1 MYHPTRGG
9 ARGGADQFN
18 WEDIKIDKHRE
29 SYLGHSLKAPVGRW
43 QKGKDLTW
51 YNKDRSEKT
60 NQKPSARCELENIK
74 KAEEEAMLVALGHKP
89 VNKRT
94 QVLTKEELAQVFK
107 KGQSERDPQNIE
119 RVEGIGNQSGRLM
132 TVTGN
137 GRVERKTVI
146 PEVPLVS
153 DEAKKKADKTTK
165 HIKARE
171 RKDKNSK
178 KKKKRHKKHKKKEHT
193 RDVESSGQCTVSNVD
208 SRYVN
213 EQPSSKR
220 RRHDSSD

>member
-9 ARGGADQFN
+9 VRGGADQFN

-89 VNKRT
+89 VNKRA
-94 QVLTKEELAQVFK
+94 QLLTKEELAQVFK
-107 KGQSERDPQNIE
+107 KGQTERDPQSIE
-119 RVEGIGNQSGRLM
+119 RVEGIGNQSVRLM
-132 TVTGN
+132 TVSN
-137 GRVERKTVI
+137 AGREERKTVI
-146 PEVPLVS
+146 AEVPLTS
-153 DEAKKKADKTTK
+153 DETKKKADKAIGDLRTSEK
-165 HIKARE
+165 KE
-171 RKDKNSK
+171 KNSK
-178 KKKKRHKKHKKKEHT
+178 KKKKKHKKRKKKQYRRDADDSGEHST
-193 RDVESSGQCTVSNVD
+193 PHLD
-208 SRYVN
+208 SRCMK
-213 EQPSSKR
+213 EQPRSKR
-220 RRHDSSD
+220 RRHDSSE

>member
-51 YNKDRSEKT
+51 YNKDRSEKA

-89 VNKRT
+89 VNKRA

-107 KGQSERDPQNIE
+107 KGQTERDPQNIE
-119 RVEGIGNQSGRLM
+119 RVEGIGNQ
-132 TVTGN
+132 
-137 GRVERKTVI
+137 
-146 PEVPLVS
+146 
-153 DEAKKKADKTTK
+153 
-165 HIKARE
+165 

-178 KKKKRHKKHKKKEHT
+178 KKKKRHKKHKKKEHM
-193 RDVESSGQCTVSNVD
+193 RDVECSGEYTVSHVD

-220 RRHDSSD
+220 RRHDSGD

>member
-51 YNKDRSEKT
+51 YNKDRSEKA

-74 KAEEEAMLVALGHKP
+74 KAEEEAMLVA
-89 VNKRT
+89 
-94 QVLTKEELAQVFK
+94 F
-107 KGQSERDPQNIE
+107 
-119 RVEGIGNQSGRLM
+119 GRLM

-146 PEVPLVS
+146 AEVPLVS
-153 DEAKKKADKTTK
+153 DETRKKADKTTR
-165 HIKARE
+165 HIKPRE

-178 KKKKRHKKHKKKEHT
+178 KKKKRHKKHKKKEHM
-193 RDVESSGQCTVSNVD
+193 RDVECSGEYTVSHVD

-220 RRHDSSD
+220 RRHDSGD